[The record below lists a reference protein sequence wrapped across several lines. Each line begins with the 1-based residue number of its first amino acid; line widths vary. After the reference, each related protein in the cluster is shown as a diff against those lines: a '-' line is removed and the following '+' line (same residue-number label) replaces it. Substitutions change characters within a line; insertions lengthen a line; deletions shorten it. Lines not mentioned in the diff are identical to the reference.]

1 MRFALTAEQ
10 QDLRDVVRELME
22 RLCAPAVVR
31 SAPTS
36 PEVDAL
42 DRGLVELGAA
52 GLLLPERAGGLGL
65 DENYLVP
72 LLTEAGW
79 AAAPLPV
86 LETVAV
92 APALFEAAGLADR
105 LSAAGMVC
113 AADPTGSG
121 TARYG
126 TRARFLIR
134 GGFGGTGPVEIVDI
148 SEASREPVSAV
159 DPAADLCRIGAGGVV
174 LAVVDDPAVVARAWE
189 RGVLGA
195 SAQLVGLA
203 RRMLEMTVEYVRTRT
218 QFGVPVGSFQA
229 VKHHL
234 ASALVQVEFAAP
246 TVARAGY
253 ALAAEEPERARDVSL
268 AKALASEAARV
279 VARTA
284 IQCHGAIGYTTEYD
298 LHLYAKRAW
307 ALAAE
312 WGSAAWHRAR
322 VAEHLGLTRT
332 GALPPH

>member
-10 QDLRDVVRELME
+10 QDLRTVVRDLME

-31 SAPTS
+31 CAPTS

-42 DRGLVELGAA
+42 DRGLVEVGAA
-52 GLLLPERAGGLGL
+52 GLLLPEHHGGLGL

-72 LLTEAGW
+72 MLTEVGW

-105 LSAAGMVC
+105 IASAGMVC
-113 AADPTGSG
+113 AADPMGAG

-134 GGFGGTGPVEIVDI
+134 GGFGGTGPVELLDI
-148 SEASREPVSAV
+148 SAAAREPVSAV
-159 DPAADLCRIGAGGVV
+159 DPAADMCRVGAGAV
-174 LAVVDDPAVVARAWE
+174 LLGVVDDPAVVARAWQ

-195 SAQLVGLA
+195 AAMLVGLA

-234 ASALVQVEFAAP
+234 ATALLQVEFAAP
-246 TVARAGY
+246 AVARAGY
-253 ALAAEEPERARDVSL
+253 ALAAAEPERDRDVSM
-268 AKALASEAARV
+268 AKALASDAARA

-322 VAEHLGLTRT
+322 VAEHLGLSRT
-332 GALPPH
+332 GTPPPH